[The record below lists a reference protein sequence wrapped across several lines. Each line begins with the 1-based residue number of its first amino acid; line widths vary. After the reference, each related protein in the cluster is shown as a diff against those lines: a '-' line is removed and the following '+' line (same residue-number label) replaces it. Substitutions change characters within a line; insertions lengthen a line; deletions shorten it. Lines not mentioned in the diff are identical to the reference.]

1 MGYVVLHIEKGQ
13 GGDDKMSSHIERKS
27 HPANADET
35 RTHLNKELI
44 DFPEGVENRTQAI
57 QHRIDNAG
65 ITRKVGTNQ
74 VRAIRIMLSGT
85 PEDMQRIQKSG
96 KLDDWCK
103 DNIDWLRETYGNDN
117 LVSAVLHQDETTPHI
132 HATVVPIVTGER
144 RKLKDKKQADDPTK
158 KQYKKKN
165 RNAPRLCVDDVM
177 AKDKLKSYQ
186 DSYAEKMLIY
196 GLQRGIKGSE
206 ARHIGTQQYYRDIFE
221 KKEVLQEHVD
231 SLHQEKVVAEEKV
244 HDMYNIRDE
253 AREKFINIDDLLKQK
268 NKELSIVETKLEQIK
283 QSFEP
288 FKVKEE
294 LNQIH
299 ELFPMIKEQLR
310 IADLAKKIGLG
321 IDNIRTLFEGKNLT
335 AKSYAFFSP
344 EHNRKFE
351 AKEIKLKIEK
361 EPDNPNKLRLNL
373 NGFNIL
379 DWFKLKYKEIQ
390 ESLRAKVQPNINK
403 SRGFR
408 M

>member
-231 SLHQEKVVAEEKV
+231 ILHQEKVVAEEKV
-244 HDMYNIRDE
+244 HDMYNMRDE